1 MKKCFLHWFAL
12 LVTFLVTT
20 WAYGQD
26 ITEQDVSF
34 ASGYNAKSGYF
45 EITIP
50 IYDDDGLDEGLD
62 YGGNSSVKLRLPNH
76 DPIILCRMYS
86 FKGYGDPQGEA
97 TWYWVQIKKENQS
110 YLKHLE
116 ATSRNGTVE
125 IQNNY
130 TRVECNRVGT
140 MTKVTLRFYMD
151 ASVLQQ
157 TASYEVYLSIDKNN
171 SDNDY
176 EFTKKSPAIS
186 SLNIPYPIVST
197 PKTGSPGYFDV
208 DVSVNQSY
216 PGNLFLSATGV
227 AAEDTDSKTFSFE
240 VGDQAQ
246 KKTITATYKLPYTT
260 VSKTKEVTIDQYP
273 RIISFEAKDSTNGT
287 TRLVWTV
294 PKADSN
300 GKIIDA
306 GNFIL
311 ERCFMGSNNMWGEWE
326 TVASLS
332 NDKRSYVD
340 EEAQMK
346 PLMTKYRISREKPW
360 STYRSMECEL
370 KKELTHAQV
379 TEFTSARLLTQ
390 REVELVWKWDYDKD
404 NNNIVLTKDSKFII
418 TREVSVDGET
428 FMAEETHEV
437 ACADYMDSGEV
448 CTYKTVIPQSC
459 VLYRWK
465 IHLLPGDEGEY
476 YKHKSDLGVLEYL
489 TPKKDDKGDLIIGE
503 DGKVEYDS
511 NTKGIN
517 DTEIASL
524 ASFTASHGYFG
535 DRVELHWTL
544 SENSGSLDVFSVQRR
559 EYGGLDEEYVQIGT
573 VEAVGGIVN
582 YSFIDERAVPGTLYE
597 YMIEGTKE
605 CANED
610 VRTTDRTNG
619 FAAAT
624 GTVYGRITFQNE
636 NGQGVNDAEVR
647 LETTADIYGKSYAFN
662 NDYYLQVDN
671 STFSDSTKNNLS
683 LQMFVKFDEIPVAKA
698 SLLHKE
704 DMYELYAQDGK
715 FFFKAGNDLL
725 ETNRSIEELGG
736 TDKFIQLTAVLSEDS
751 IYLYSENQLLASKK
765 HTLQTLTPS
774 GKPFTMGKG
783 LKGHLDDV
791 RVWSKALSQTDI
803 KKTYDRYLAGDEEGL
818 IAYWNFNFATS
829 KEFYDFAHKG
839 SKFYMNDGKIIDFE
853 NKYVEDA
860 VLSGAEEDN
869 PSVTQLSYKDYTDAD
884 GSYYIAG
891 VPYVGNGTLYQILPR
906 LGTHEFSPTKTQ
918 VTLSAGNVNHSA
930 NFIDQSAFPVS
941 GTITYKGGTIPVE
954 GVSFYVDGVVCT
966 DSKKNIITS
975 DAQGHFKI
983 YVPVGTHEVKATKA
997 NHKFLNDG
1005 RITDSYGN
1013 DINYQ
1018 DDRYSTVKITDITT
1032 VRYIGRVAGGSVE
1045 EAYPIGHSLSTNN
1058 LAEKLTVQLTY
1069 PNPAY
1074 KLHGSSDSI
1083 ATMTH
1088 FLPSSWVAKGKKAN
1102 TNEVKFRDNIVT
1114 ISPNLET
1121 GEFIVDLPPLDYNVK
1136 VSVPGYN
1143 NISGN
1148 NSQLNLKDAFALLNE
1163 TYNYVDSVEV
1173 KNEWVKTE
1181 YSDTVKYNSMQ
1192 KFIARVKP
1200 TIQVEQMQGT
1210 KVLPYLGDE
1219 KTSSLGLE
1227 GTKEVTLYDTE
1238 SNTYTLGLPLFT
1250 QGNPY
1255 KLKASVFEEY
1265 VYYDE
1270 SGNKQNDHVS
1280 DHVPS
1285 QDAVVAFQ
1293 TTMSSSN
1300 DIETVKA
1307 DSAGVAYWTFTVSK
1321 IDLTSANANINVMAT
1336 VGNDENATSF
1346 VWTSSF
1352 DEDNKVLTKGSV
1364 SKGNNFITSGPDKL
1378 LAVLRDPPGSN
1389 SYSYLE
1395 QGTSFTVSS
1404 SYEQTITQSG
1414 EEMMEI
1420 NAGTELI
1427 TFAGL
1432 GGGTIQSVIQNNSAE
1447 LHIEHTEE
1455 WTNSN
1460 TKTTTTTVNST
1471 LTTSDTED
1479 YVGAMADLFI
1489 GYSTNLSYG
1498 SADVVALVDKDKY
1511 DANPSAYTAV
1521 YPTSGDN
1528 KYVLVQAT
1536 ALETGTQFSTMFIY
1550 PQHYIENY
1558 LLPEMLD
1565 LRNSFL
1571 RQPTEMSPERFQAE
1585 ANATNKPIYV
1595 SKLLPDDENYAKSN
1609 IDEVF
1614 KNDALYYTKE
1624 GNSLFDGPSY
1634 KIYFPSEI
1642 PVKTDTIDCLN
1653 QSINKWIARLADNEK
1668 AKVDAIAGNNLLKNF
1683 SIQAGSTVE
1692 YSEGFSNVRDTT
1704 DGFSFIVG
1712 GGASTDFGFKV
1723 LGKGFVLHV
1732 QESVIGAEGRV
1743 DETEEE
1749 ASTTVGFV
1757 LADNGNDYLT
1767 VDVYRE
1773 LGDNNNDEWFDD
1785 VFNKDLNLSTFIF
1798 RTRAGATSCPYE
1810 GEEVTKWYEPGKHV
1824 LSEATM
1830 QIEVPEIAVE
1840 NAFIENVPSGE
1851 SAYVT
1856 LYLRNNSAIQ
1866 EDGWFNLIVD
1876 DKSNPNGAG
1885 LKMDGGAIGNG
1896 RTILV
1901 PAGETLVKTLEVTKG
1916 TEMNYDN
1923 LQLVLASQC
1932 QGDPTANFPAIAD
1945 TVSFSVH
1952 FTPSCSD
1959 VSLAAPS
1966 KNWTYNTEM
1975 PTEIIK
1981 QDTVHY
1987 MNVQITDFNV
1997 NYDNFKSIRLMY
2009 KPSSASDENWIT
2021 LMNYFADEKY
2031 YDEAVENGMNAE
2043 MIKAED
2049 KGTINYK
2056 WYLDNMPDQPYDLCA
2071 VSVCNINNVDVENFS
2086 EVHSGIKD
2094 MYRPRLFG
2102 NPQPANGILTIEDE
2116 AKITFNE
2123 AIAAGYLTENNFE
2136 VTGIKNGTLTNH
2148 SVAVETDGK
2157 DEFVSELNR
2166 SFRAKDI
2173 TFEAWVKM
2181 PKDQNATFFEHTA
2194 DGDTLSFGITSQR
2207 QLKTVVNGKEFVS
2220 EVITAKDFLDNWIH
2234 VAMVLDQNEDAVSD
2248 GKLILYCNYV
2258 PYLESPEVPA
2268 YTATAG
2274 YKIAKNLVGQIH
2286 NVRLWTTA
2294 RTSGQLQTQSNELLS
2309 GNEQNLLSYY
2319 PMDEARGTVLKDK
2332 ARGLNLTMTGGTW
2345 ILPEGRSLVLN
2356 GSNSY
2361 LKLNSGSSVA
2371 LDLDNDYTIEL
2382 WFKGDGSNS
2391 NSTLLASGKA
2401 DGTDWGGSENLF
2413 FLGFENGV
2421 LTYRNNGK
2429 VLSGNDNYL
2438 DDNWHHVA
2446 VAVNRMTDRAQMY
2459 VDGSLVTYTS
2469 ATGYGRI
2476 ASAYIYAGVTPVAI
2490 NSITNT
2496 YVNHF
2501 HGTLDDIRFW
2511 NLYKNEKSVKTGM
2524 SNRLDGSEMG
2534 LLSYYP
2540 FEKHTIYNGIP
2551 EVQFSLAD
2559 DKVPASTG
2567 TSNSDAVAVIGE
2579 MEFPEINTA
2588 NRVTVEDA
2596 FMTSAIAPVKDKG
2609 GVVDLLFDYVVNDD
2623 ALIITLKEDA
2633 AKIEKTTVTFT
2644 VSDVRDLNGN
2654 SIASPITWTAYIDRN
2669 QLKWGENELTLVKNV
2684 DEPLTFSVEAVNN
2697 GGYTKDYTISNYPS
2711 WMSVEP
2717 SSGTLTATA
2726 KKEIKFTVDES
2737 LNIGTYNEVIYL
2749 TNDEGV
2755 SEPLNITLKVN
2766 GNRPDWSVNPAD
2778 YKYSMN
2784 VYGAMKING
2793 RYSNDLED
2801 VLAVFEDNVCVGVAN
2816 NEYIKVND
2824 TYYALLTV
2832 YSNVGSH
2839 KNLNFKMWDASTGTT
2854 YIASPEYPINF
2865 EADKIIGTSVD
2876 PVEFTNLDMVQ
2887 LDIPLND
2894 GWTWTSF
2901 NVSNESMAQM
2911 SDVLQ
2916 YNQWATG
2923 DEVKREDG
2931 GVATYGT
2938 ETGWQGSLNS
2948 FDNTG
2953 MFLIR
2958 SSYPQT
2964 LSVIG
2969 EPVDVASHVLTIN
2982 SVNSKGVAIWNYI
2995 PYLSQVNLPLNEALA
3010 GYEALEGDV
3019 IKSQSGFAM
3028 YNGNLGWIG
3037 SLTYMQP
3044 GYGYMLQRKG
3054 TTSATLQ
3061 YPSSK
3066 TQGNK
3071 VAPATRSA
3079 GSGTAMLD
3087 MGYANTNYSRTMSM
3101 VATVDGVQVE
3111 EGDVLKVYVDG
3122 ELRGESP
3129 LICKGESD
3137 EPLFF
3142 LSIAGEQKENVD
3154 MAVERNGEV
3163 IAAAT
3168 SAATFQA
3175 DKIEGSYSN
3184 PRVISFI
3191 EDNMMVYPS
3200 PFVNELYIKKQVDEK
3215 ADVKVTITDMKGAV
3229 VALFENCN
3237 KQGKVD
3243 IHWTGAASCAPGV
3256 YIVNIVEN
3264 GENHVYKVIKIKN

>member
-1 MKKCFLHWFAL
+1 M
-12 LVTFLVTT
+12 TT

-26 ITEQDVSF
+26 ITKSDISF
-34 ASGYNAKSGYF
+34 ASGYNANEGYF
-45 EITIP
+45 EVTIP
-50 IYDDDGLDEGLD
+50 IYDDDGYDEGLHRNEASRVELYVD
-62 YGGNSSVKLRLPNH
+62 NTHYAT
-76 DPIILCRMYS
+76 LCNLYS
-86 FKGYGDPQGEA
+86 FHGAGDPQGTA
-97 TWYWVQIKKENQS
+97 DWYWVDIKKSNS
-110 YLKHLE
+110 TVLKRLE
-116 ATSRNGTVE
+116 AIETINSSEKAKE
-125 IQNNY
+125 IHDNY
-130 TRVECNRVGT
+130 TRVSCDKVGT
-140 MTKVTLRFYMD
+140 MTKVSLRFYLNGEMLQRK
-151 ASVLQQ
+151 SVSFGVYLYVDKNEG
-157 TASYEVYLSIDKNN
+157 SNYEVR
-171 SDNDY
+171 
-176 EFTKKSPAIS
+176 KSSPTITP
-186 SLNIPYPIVST
+186 LNFPYPEVSVS
-197 PKTGSPGYFDV
+197 KVGQSGFLDFN
-208 DVSVNQSY
+208 VSVNQSY

-246 KKTITATYKLPYTT
+246 KKTITATYKLPHTT
-260 VSKTKEVTIDQYP
+260 VSKTKDVTIDQYP
-273 RIISFEAKDSTNGT
+273 RIIRFEAKDSTNGT
-287 TRLVWTV
+287 TRLEWDV
-294 PKADSN
+294 PKADPN

-340 EEAQMK
+340 EEAQMM
-346 PLMTKYRISREKPW
+346 PLKTKYRISREKPW
-360 STYRSMECEL
+360 SAYASMEDEL
-370 KKELTHAQV
+370 EKKLTHAQV

-404 NNNIVLTKDSKFII
+404 SNNIVLTKDSKFII

-437 ACADYMDSGEV
+437 SCADYMDSGEV

-511 NTKGIN
+511 NTTGIN

-559 EYGGLDEEYVQIGT
+559 EYGGLDEKYVQIGT

-736 TDKFIQLTAVLSEDS
+736 TAKFIQLTAVLSEDS

-774 GKPFTMGKG
+774 GKLFTMGKG

-918 VTLSAGNVNHSA
+918 VTLSAGSVNHSA

-1148 NSQLNLKDAFALLNE
+1148 NSQLNLKDAFAVLTE
-1163 TYNYVDSVEV
+1163 VYDYVDSVEV
-1173 KNEWVKTE
+1173 KNEWIKTE
-1181 YSDTVKYNSMQ
+1181 YSDTVKYNQMQ

-1200 TIQVEQMQGT
+1200 MILVEQMQGT
-1210 KVLPYLGDE
+1210 KALPYFGDE
-1219 KTSSLGLE
+1219 KTTSLGSDGLHE
-1227 GTKEVTLYDTE
+1227 ISLYDDENGYLLGAPLFTQA
-1238 SNTYTLGLPLFT
+1238 NTYTLR
-1250 QGNPY
+1250 
-1255 KLKASVFEEY
+1255 ASVFEEY
-1265 VYYDE
+1265 AYYDE
-1270 SGNKQNDHVS
+1270 SGNKVEDRVA
-1280 DHVPS
+1280 DRVPS
-1285 QDAVVAFQ
+1285 QDATISFQ
-1293 TTMSSSN
+1293 STMCSSN
-1300 DIETVKA
+1300 DTEVLEA
-1307 DSAGVAYWTFTVSK
+1307 DSTGIVQWDLIVNK
-1321 IDLTSANANINVMAT
+1321 VDLTSATANINVSAT
-1336 VGNDENATSF
+1336 VGSEDNATSF
-1346 VWTSSF
+1346 VWECPF
-1352 DEDNKVLTKGSV
+1352 EKAYTKGSV
-1364 SKGNNFITSGPDKL
+1364 SQGNNFITAGPDKL

-1395 QGTSFTVSS
+1395 KGT
-1404 SYEQTITQSG
+1404 TITETASFSG
-1414 EEMMEI
+1414 TLHHEKNTETEI
-1420 NAGTELI
+1420 NVGTELI
-1427 TFAGL
+1427 TFTGV
-1432 GGGTIQSVIQNNSAE
+1432 GVGTINSVV
-1447 LHIEHTEE
+1447 
-1455 WTNSN
+1455 NSN
-1460 TKTTTTTVNST
+1460 DATVSANYSSEWNAAHTRTSTTTMTSVFS
-1471 LTTSDTED
+1471 TSDVED

-1498 SADVVALVDKDKY
+1498 MASVITLVDENKY
-1511 DANPSAYTAV
+1511 NANPDAYPV
-1521 YPTSGDN
+1521 KYGQFGD
-1528 KYVLVQAT
+1528 YVLVQSKAME
-1536 ALETGTQFSTMFIY
+1536 AGTKFSTMFAY
-1550 PQHYIENY
+1550 TQNHIEKY
-1558 LLPEMLD
+1558 MLPEMIR

-1571 RQPTEMSPERFQAE
+1571 RQESEMSPARFQAE
-1585 ANATNKPIYV
+1585 ANATKKAVYV
-1595 SKLLPDDENYAKSN
+1595 SKLTPDDENYAKSN
-1609 IDEVF
+1609 LDPVF
-1614 KNDALYYTKE
+1614 EDHPLYYTKE
-1624 GNSLFDGPSY
+1624 GNSISDGPSY
-1634 KIYFPSEI
+1634 KIYYPSDME
-1642 PVKTDTIDCLN
+1642 VQGDTINYLN
-1653 QSINKWIARLADNEK
+1653 QSIDLWIARLADNEK
-1668 AKVDAIAGNNLLKNF
+1668 AKVEAIDENDP
-1683 SIQAGSTVE
+1683 IQNYSFQGGSTVE
-1692 YSEGFSNVRDTT
+1692 YSKGLSKVKNTSLDFTVALSAGAGTEIGFN
-1704 DGFSFIVG
+1704 I
-1712 GGASTDFGFKV
+1712 
-1723 LGKGFVLHV
+1723 LGSGCVMHINETYTLAQGTQV
-1732 QESVIGAEGRV
+1732 ESG
-1743 DETEEE
+1743 EENT
-1749 ASTTVGFV
+1749 STVGFV
-1757 LADNGNDYLT
+1757 LADNGNDYLS
-1767 VDVYRE
+1767 VDVYKE
-1773 LGDNNNDEWFDD
+1773 KENESHEH
-1785 VFNKDLNLSTFIF
+1785 STFIF

-2049 KGTINYK
+2049 KGTIN
-2056 WYLDNMPDQPYDLCA
+2056 
-2071 VSVCNINNVDVENFS
+2071 
-2086 EVHSGIKD
+2086 
-2094 MYRPRLFG
+2094 
-2102 NPQPANGILTIEDE
+2102 
-2116 AKITFNE
+2116 
-2123 AIAAGYLTENNFE
+2123 
-2136 VTGIKNGTLTNH
+2136 
-2148 SVAVETDGK
+2148 
-2157 DEFVSELNR
+2157 
-2166 SFRAKDI
+2166 
-2173 TFEAWVKM
+2173 
-2181 PKDQNATFFEHTA
+2181 
-2194 DGDTLSFGITSQR
+2194 
-2207 QLKTVVNGKEFVS
+2207 
-2220 EVITAKDFLDNWIH
+2220 
-2234 VAMVLDQNEDAVSD
+2234 
-2248 GKLILYCNYV
+2248 
-2258 PYLESPEVPA
+2258 
-2268 YTATAG
+2268 
-2274 YKIAKNLVGQIH
+2274 
-2286 NVRLWTTA
+2286 
-2294 RTSGQLQTQSNELLS
+2294 
-2309 GNEQNLLSYY
+2309 
-2319 PMDEARGTVLKDK
+2319 
-2332 ARGLNLTMTGGTW
+2332 
-2345 ILPEGRSLVLN
+2345 
-2356 GSNSY
+2356 
-2361 LKLNSGSSVA
+2361 
-2371 LDLDNDYTIEL
+2371 
-2382 WFKGDGSNS
+2382 
-2391 NSTLLASGKA
+2391 
-2401 DGTDWGGSENLF
+2401 
-2413 FLGFENGV
+2413 
-2421 LTYRNNGK
+2421 
-2429 VLSGNDNYL
+2429 
-2438 DDNWHHVA
+2438 
-2446 VAVNRMTDRAQMY
+2446 
-2459 VDGSLVTYTS
+2459 
-2469 ATGYGRI
+2469 
-2476 ASAYIYAGVTPVAI
+2476 
-2490 NSITNT
+2490 
-2496 YVNHF
+2496 
-2501 HGTLDDIRFW
+2501 
-2511 NLYKNEKSVKTGM
+2511 
-2524 SNRLDGSEMG
+2524 
-2534 LLSYYP
+2534 
-2540 FEKHTIYNGIP
+2540 
-2551 EVQFSLAD
+2551 
-2559 DKVPASTG
+2559 
-2567 TSNSDAVAVIGE
+2567 
-2579 MEFPEINTA
+2579 
-2588 NRVTVEDA
+2588 
-2596 FMTSAIAPVKDKG
+2596 
-2609 GVVDLLFDYVVNDD
+2609 
-2623 ALIITLKEDA
+2623 
-2633 AKIEKTTVTFT
+2633 
-2644 VSDVRDLNGN
+2644 
-2654 SIASPITWTAYIDRN
+2654 
-2669 QLKWGENELTLVKNV
+2669 
-2684 DEPLTFSVEAVNN
+2684 
-2697 GGYTKDYTISNYPS
+2697 
-2711 WMSVEP
+2711 
-2717 SSGTLTATA
+2717 
-2726 KKEIKFTVDES
+2726 
-2737 LNIGTYNEVIYL
+2737 
-2749 TNDEGV
+2749 
-2755 SEPLNITLKVN
+2755 
-2766 GNRPDWSVNPAD
+2766 
-2778 YKYSMN
+2778 
-2784 VYGAMKING
+2784 
-2793 RYSNDLED
+2793 
-2801 VLAVFEDNVCVGVAN
+2801 
-2816 NEYIKVND
+2816 
-2824 TYYALLTV
+2824 
-2832 YSNVGSH
+2832 
-2839 KNLNFKMWDASTGTT
+2839 
-2854 YIASPEYPINF
+2854 
-2865 EADKIIGTSVD
+2865 
-2876 PVEFTNLDMVQ
+2876 
-2887 LDIPLND
+2887 
-2894 GWTWTSF
+2894 
-2901 NVSNESMAQM
+2901 
-2911 SDVLQ
+2911 
-2916 YNQWATG
+2916 
-2923 DEVKREDG
+2923 
-2931 GVATYGT
+2931 
-2938 ETGWQGSLNS
+2938 
-2948 FDNTG
+2948 
-2953 MFLIR
+2953 
-2958 SSYPQT
+2958 
-2964 LSVIG
+2964 
-2969 EPVDVASHVLTIN
+2969 
-2982 SVNSKGVAIWNYI
+2982 
-2995 PYLSQVNLPLNEALA
+2995 
-3010 GYEALEGDV
+3010 
-3019 IKSQSGFAM
+3019 
-3028 YNGNLGWIG
+3028 
-3037 SLTYMQP
+3037 
-3044 GYGYMLQRKG
+3044 
-3054 TTSATLQ
+3054 
-3061 YPSSK
+3061 
-3066 TQGNK
+3066 
-3071 VAPATRSA
+3071 
-3079 GSGTAMLD
+3079 
-3087 MGYANTNYSRTMSM
+3087 
-3101 VATVDGVQVE
+3101 
-3111 EGDVLKVYVDG
+3111 
-3122 ELRGESP
+3122 
-3129 LICKGESD
+3129 
-3137 EPLFF
+3137 
-3142 LSIAGEQKENVD
+3142 
-3154 MAVERNGEV
+3154 
-3163 IAAAT
+3163 
-3168 SAATFQA
+3168 
-3175 DKIEGSYSN
+3175 
-3184 PRVISFI
+3184 
-3191 EDNMMVYPS
+3191 
-3200 PFVNELYIKKQVDEK
+3200 
-3215 ADVKVTITDMKGAV
+3215 
-3229 VALFENCN
+3229 
-3237 KQGKVD
+3237 
-3243 IHWTGAASCAPGV
+3243 
-3256 YIVNIVEN
+3256 
-3264 GENHVYKVIKIKN
+3264 